1 MEIRMKLNKFAELYI
16 HTRCKA
22 FVNHDGEIPAVEWI
36 EELSTCTLPIP
47 EADPNSQY
55 WPGQNKDGTFAIRGT
70 FHLIHAEP
78 SGVAELKMV
87 CEAFDELEGN
97 YTYHVF
103 YDPVGNHIDRD
114 SPNWIVYTPYLE
126 PDWH

>member
-1 MEIRMKLNKFAELYI
+1 MKLNKFAELCI

-22 FVNHDGEIPAVEWI
+22 FVNRDGEIPAEDWI
-36 EELSTCTLPIP
+36 EELSTSTLPIP
-47 EADPNSQY
+47 EIDPRFIQ
-55 WPGQNKDGTFAIRGT
+55 DGTFKIKGT

-78 SGVAELKMV
+78 SGVAELKIV
-87 CEAFDELEGN
+87 CEAFDHLEGN

-103 YDPVGNHIDRD
+103 YDPVGNHKDRD

-126 PDWH
+126 PDWY